1 MKVLVTALA
10 GQQDAKTIKR
20 KQDYKKA
27 ESATGEQIPQLS
39 TTSSFIEN
47 CTVTRSSKVTA
58 KYR

>member
-27 ESATGEQIPQLS
+27 ESATREQIPQLS
-39 TTSSFIEN
+39 TTSSFIE
-47 CTVTRSSKVTA
+47 KE
-58 KYR
+58 